1 MSVSTLRVA
10 RAGFAALPLL
20 TALGFIVQVDARMLT
35 PLLPTMAV
43 SLGTSVAAV
52 GLAATAYMLPY
63 GFCQFVYGPLA
74 DRFGGIR
81 VVRVAALGFGVGTIL
96 TSQAPTV
103 LVLDAVRFVD
113 GVFAAAVIPLTLAY
127 IGDSVPYARR
137 QGAIGRFI
145 ATTSIAQSL
154 SAAIGGTVAHFV
166 SWRAMYA
173 GAGLLALVP
182 ALLLFGVAPARPAA
196 AGGVS
201 GWARYRAVLRRRP
214 ARVLYAVVG
223 FEGLFLWGGFTY
235 LGAVAVARFGLDELE
250 VGLLL
255 ALYGAATLV
264 AGFGLARIRSW
275 LPERHL
281 AAIGGALKGGGY
293 LLMIPRG
300 PIALYGVAI
309 AMLGLGYVALHTTL
323 QTRAT
328 ELAPEARGTAVAL
341 FAFCLFMGGSVG
353 SAAFGPLVAHGWHR
367 FFLGICGVSLLGLG
381 ALVPTLLRR
390 TPDTP

>member
-1 MSVSTLRVA
+1 MSVCAPRLA

-20 TALGFIVQVDARMLT
+20 TALAFIVQVDARMLT
-35 PLLPTMAV
+35 PLLPTMAA

-63 GFCQFVYGPLA
+63 GFCQFLYGPLA

-81 VVRVAALGFGVGTIL
+81 VVRLAALGFAVGTFL

-103 LVLDAVRFVD
+103 LVLDVIRFVD

-173 GAGLLALVP
+173 GAGVVSLLP
-182 ALLLFGVAPARPAA
+182 ALLLFGAVPARPAI
-196 AGGVS
+196 AGDVS

-275 LPERHL
+275 LPEREL

-300 PIALYGVAI
+300 PVALYGVAI

-367 FFLGICGVSLLGLG
+367 LFLAICGGSLLALG
-381 ALVPTLLRR
+381 ALALTLLGRP
-390 TPDTP
+390 PDTF